1 MATAQ
6 EFFAK
11 YFSIYASLVGCMIKV
26 VAYKLFQQF
35 EWSQRERER
44 GGETELGHTSGIYAI
59 YSMRN

>member
-11 YFSIYASLVGCMIKV
+11 YFFSIHVRFDSVGYMIKV

-35 EWSQRERER
+35 ESNQ
-44 GGETELGHTSGIYAI
+44 S
-59 YSMRN
+59 